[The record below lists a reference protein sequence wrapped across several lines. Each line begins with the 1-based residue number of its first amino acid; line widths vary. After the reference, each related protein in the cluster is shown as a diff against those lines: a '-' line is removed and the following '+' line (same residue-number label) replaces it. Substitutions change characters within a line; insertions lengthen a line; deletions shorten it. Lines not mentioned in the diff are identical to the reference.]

1 VLLLEVKVE
10 VLAVDDDA
18 SPPPPDEP
26 ILALK
31 FAFAEENHPLVLFDR
46 VFVLLEF
53 GGGAVVVIFQKVK
66 IPRS

>member
-1 VLLLEVKVE
+1 VLLLLEFKVE
-10 VLAVDDDA
+10 VLAVGDDDDDDA

-31 FAFAEENHPLVLFDR
+31 FAFAEKNHPLVLFDR

-53 GGGAVVVIFQKVK
+53 GGEGAVVVISQ
-66 IPRS
+66 R